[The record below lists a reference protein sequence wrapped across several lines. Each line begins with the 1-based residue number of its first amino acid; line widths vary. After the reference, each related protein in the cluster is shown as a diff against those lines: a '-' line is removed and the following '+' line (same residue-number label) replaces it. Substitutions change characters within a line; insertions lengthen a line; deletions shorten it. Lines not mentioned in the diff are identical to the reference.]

1 MQIEINYKKEVVR
14 MIRKLKEK
22 DINIVME
29 IWLETNISA
38 HNFIS
43 EEYWMNNYEFVKNEL
58 PKSEIYVY
66 EERDNIYGFIGIING
81 YIEGIFVKEEHQ
93 SKGIGKKLLDYCK
106 EKYSKLL
113 LNVYEKNYNAIRF
126 YNREKFKIIGK
137 KIDSTTKEVEYDM
150 EWKKK

>member
-106 EKYSKLL
+106 EKYPKLS

>member
-106 EKYSKLL
+106 EKYPKLS

-137 KIDSTTKEVEYDM
+137 KIDSNTKEVEYDM

>member
-43 EEYWMNNYEFVKNEL
+43 KEYWMNNYEFVKNEL

>member
-43 EEYWMNNYEFVKNEL
+43 KEYWMNNYEFVKNEL

-66 EERDNIYGFIGIING
+66 EERDNIYGFIGIRNG

-126 YNREKFKIIGK
+126 YNREKFKITGK

-150 EWKKK
+150 EWKRK

>member
-43 EEYWMNNYEFVKNEL
+43 KEYWMNNYEFVKNEL

-126 YNREKFKIIGK
+126 YNREKFKITGK

>member
-106 EKYSKLL
+106 EKYPKLS

-126 YNREKFKIIGK
+126 YNREKFKITGK

>member
-43 EEYWMNNYEFVKNEL
+43 KEYWMNNYEFVKNEL

-106 EKYSKLL
+106 EKYPKLL

-126 YNREKFKIIGK
+126 YNREKFKITGK

>member
-1 MQIEINYKKEVVR
+1 MQIEINYKKDVVR

-126 YNREKFKIIGK
+126 YNREKFKITGK

>member
-126 YNREKFKIIGK
+126 YNREKFKITGK

>member
-126 YNREKFKIIGK
+126 YNRENFKITGK

>member
-43 EEYWMNNYEFVKNEL
+43 KEYWMNNYEFVKNEL

-81 YIEGIFVKEEHQ
+81 YIEGIFVKEKHQ

-106 EKYSKLL
+106 EKYSKLS

-126 YNREKFKIIGK
+126 YNREKFKITGK